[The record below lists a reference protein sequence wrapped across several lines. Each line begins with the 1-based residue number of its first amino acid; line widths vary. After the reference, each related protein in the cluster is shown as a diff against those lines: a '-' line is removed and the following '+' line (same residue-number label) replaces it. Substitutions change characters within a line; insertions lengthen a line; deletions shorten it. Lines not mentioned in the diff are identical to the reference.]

1 MTRRRLISLGEQ
13 RARLL
18 GRARV
23 EREQLSAHVARI
35 DASLSWIDVAR
46 KGLHEARQHP
56 LLVAL
61 AVVVVVALRPLYDI
75 ALIQIDRCWIKE
87 AKTPL
92 LKTGELAESFGL
104 PSESIRNA

>member
-1 MTRRRLISLGEQ
+1 VTRRRLISLGEQ

-23 EREQLSAHVARI
+23 EREQLGTQVARI

-61 AVVVVVALRPLYDI
+61 AVGVVVALRP
-75 ALIQIDRCWIKE
+75 
-87 AKTPL
+87 
-92 LKTGELAESFGL
+92 
-104 PSESIRNA
+104 RNAVNLAISGLSLWRLYHRARRVWTLASALASSARQTQPT

>member
-1 MTRRRLISLGEQ
+1 VTRRRLISLGEQ

-56 LLVAL
+56 LWVAL
-61 AVVVVVALRPLYDI
+61 AVVVVVALRP
-75 ALIQIDRCWIKE
+75 
-87 AKTPL
+87 
-92 LKTGELAESFGL
+92 
-104 PSESIRNA
+104 RNAANLAISALSLWRLYHRARRVWTLASALASTARQKQPA

>member
-1 MTRRRLISLGEQ
+1 MARDRLISLAQ
-13 RARLL
+13 HRARLL

-23 EREQLSAHVARI
+23 EREQLRADVARI

-61 AVVVVVALRPLYDI
+61 AVAMVVAIRP
-75 ALIQIDRCWIKE
+75 
-87 AKTPL
+87 
-92 LKTGELAESFGL
+92 
-104 PSESIRNA
+104 RNAVNLAISALSLWRLYHRARRVWTLASALVSSARQTQPT